1 MRTHTLQSPYKDCR
15 GFVHRAP
22 FRTFSLALH
31 LKYVTFVP
39 KPKFKPSLTLTQ
51 SLTLIWD

>member
-1 MRTHTLQSPYKDCR
+1 MRTHTLQSPCKDCR
-15 GFVHRAP
+15 GFLLRAP
-22 FRTFSLALH
+22 FRTFSLGLH

-39 KPKFKPSLTLTQ
+39 KPKFKPSITLTQ